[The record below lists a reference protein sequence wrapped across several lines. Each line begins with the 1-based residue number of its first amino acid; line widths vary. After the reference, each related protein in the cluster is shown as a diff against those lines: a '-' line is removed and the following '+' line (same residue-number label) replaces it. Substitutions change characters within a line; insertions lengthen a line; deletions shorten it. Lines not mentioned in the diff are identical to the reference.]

1 MSVFFLHT
9 LDKSKFSQYNIWAIG
24 VWRSL
29 VSRLVRV
36 QEASGSNPDTPT
48 TLPVTTFVVAGF
60 SIYHT
65 QLLSD
70 AGGIT
75 MLKLIKNFI
84 AKETVLCV
92 AAGCAILTMF
102 VIPPDKE
109 YLHYIDFRVL
119 CLLLCLMAVVAG
131 LKTIGLFH
139 WLTCQLLQRLRSG
152 RALGVTLVLLPFFS
166 SMFVTN
172 DVALII
178 FIPFTL
184 MLLDQLG
191 CKQQIIP
198 VTVFQTIAANL
209 GSMATPVG
217 NPQNLYL
224 YAFYN
229 MSISDFFSVTVPLA
243 GVSLVALS
251 VASIPILPHKLPEQ
265 AIEKAGIRSTNTLL
279 IYLALF
285 VLCLLSVF
293 RIVPYL
299 LTTAITVTT
308 LLLVDRKLLK
318 EIDYMLLLT
327 FVCFFT
333 VSENLGRV
341 DAIRI
346 FLQQL
351 LQSNT
356 LLTAVATS
364 QVISNVPAAV
374 ILSGFTDQWRQMLSG
389 VNIGGLGT
397 PIASLA
403 SLITIKFYMRWP
415 GAKIMHF
422 LGYFMVVNVI
432 ALAILLLFAHLI

>member
-1 MSVFFLHT
+1 MRN
-9 LDKSKFSQYNIWAIG
+9 K
-24 VWRSL
+24 
-29 VSRLVRV
+29 
-36 QEASGSNPDTPT
+36 
-48 TLPVTTFVVAGF
+48 
-60 SIYHT
+60 
-65 QLLSD
+65 
-70 AGGIT
+70 
-75 MLKLIKNFI
+75 IKNFI

-92 AAGCAILTMF
+92 AAVCAILTMC
-102 VIPPDKE
+102 VVPPDRE

-131 LKTIGLFH
+131 LKAIGIFDY
-139 WLTCQLLQRLRSG
+139 LTYQLLHRIHSG
-152 RALGVTLVLLPFFS
+152 RVLSITLVLLPFFS

-184 MLLDQLG
+184 MLLEQLG
-191 CKQQIIP
+191 CASRIIP
-198 VTVFQTIAANL
+198 VTVLQTIAANL

-229 MSISDFFSVTVPLA
+229 MSIADFFRVTLPLTA
-243 GVSLVALS
+243 VSLIVLTLASVALLPRELPQQQLER
-251 VASIPILPHKLPEQ
+251 ADIKSIKQL
-265 AIEKAGIRSTNTLL
+265 AV
-279 IYLALF
+279 YLVLF
-285 VLCLLSVF
+285 VLCLLTVF
-293 RIVPYL
+293 RVVPYPV
-299 LTTAITVTT
+299 TTVITVLM
-308 LLLVDRKLLK
+308 LLLIDRKLLK

-341 DAIRI
+341 EVIRS

-351 LQSNT
+351 LQTNA
-356 LLTAVATS
+356 LLTAVGTS

-374 ILSGFTDQWRQMLSG
+374 VLSGFTDQWQQMLAG

-403 SLITIKFYMRWP
+403 SLITMKFYMRWP
-415 GAKIMHF
+415 GANITRF
-422 LGYFMVVNVI
+422 LGYFLI
-432 ALAILLLFAHLI
+432 ANIAGLVILLLFALMV